1 MAPIRG
7 DLAWEGVTE
16 STRREP
22 LQTPNIRK
30 EYGVEI
36 HSSVNLQDVGGLE
49 HLGNVCH
56 VVPFCRFRTLA

>member
-1 MAPIRG
+1 MALIRG

-16 STRREP
+16 STRREL

-36 HSSVNLQDVGGLE
+36 NSV
-49 HLGNVCH
+49 
-56 VVPFCRFRTLA
+56 